1 VDADLRRGAL
11 HRVLNLRRQP
21 GLTDFLAG
29 DVSRAPVVQ
38 TTSHPCLDFIASGT
52 RRRDAPEL
60 LGSAAMTDLVTSLR
74 STYEVIVVDTAPL
87 GAGVDAL
94 VLAKLARNLL
104 MVLRLGR
111 TDRVLAEAKLEI
123 LRRLPLRLLGAVLN
137 DVRDESE
144 YRAYAYYMD
153 GYALTNEPLFRP
165 LAGNKQ
171 GVGSRPAR

>member
-1 VDADLRRGAL
+1 GQSFVSSDLSLAVAHAKQRTLLVDADLRRGAL

-74 STYEVIVVDTAPL
+74 ST
-87 GAGVDAL
+87 
-94 VLAKLARNLL
+94 
-104 MVLRLGR
+104 
-111 TDRVLAEAKLEI
+111 
-123 LRRLPLRLLGAVLN
+123 
-137 DVRDESE
+137 
-144 YRAYAYYMD
+144 
-153 GYALTNEPLFRP
+153 
-165 LAGNKQ
+165 
-171 GVGSRPAR
+171 